1 MTKVQEVETQAL
13 LPISQ
18 APYMPGVAYDEMVA
32 ANGEVRPHYR
42 PLQARMSTLT
52 SGELGDR
59 QHARKG
65 IEPGRDGDHAPDP
78 GGLGARHHL
87 IEFGREIREIQMAM
101 AVDQHQAAG
110 STT

>member
-1 MTKVQEVETQAL
+1 MTKVQEIETQAL

-18 APYMPGVAYDEMVA
+18 APYLPGVAYDEMVA

-59 QHARKG
+59 QRMLERSSVQKLVEHQQKV
-65 IEPGRDGDHAPDP
+65 
-78 GGLGARHHL
+78 
-87 IEFGREIREIQMAM
+87 MA
-101 AVDQHQAAG
+101 AFAKAA
-110 STT
+110 